1 MSQSEI
7 ARLRH
12 HMELEHEASTW
23 ALRGLAS
30 GVAQH
35 TFISAKMRTM
45 DRYYQQLHAL
55 VGEEQATDILC
66 DVYDRQETP
75 EKQSDLNPLD
85 LRHYALR
92 LLLHGNYAAFLAP
105 STQQILDV
113 GCGTGLW
120 VREMA
125 QAFPHAQVTGLD
137 LDLSSLPATWSANCQ
152 FVIGDVLQGLPFAE
166 ATFDFV
172 HQRCLATILPAPSW
186 SAVVRELVRVTCPGG
201 WLEFVELGQSMT
213 NPGPATRQYLHW
225 WGLWSE
231 EAGVDTTVV
240 EHLGD
245 LLQHTGVSQVLQRR
259 IVAPVGQWAGQV
271 GTLFMTD
278 LLETMAAMSQA
289 FCSTLH
295 LSPHDFSATIE
306 ALPAE
311 WEQHHTAFHF
321 YLTCGRK

>member
-12 HMELEHEASTW
+12 HIELEHEASTW
-23 ALRGLAS
+23 ALHGLAS

-35 TFISAKMRTM
+35 SFISAKLRTM
-45 DRYYQQLHAL
+45 DRWYQQLHAL

-66 DVYDRQETP
+66 DVFERQDTP
-75 EKQSDLNPLD
+75 EQQSDLNPLD

-92 LLLHGNYAAFLAP
+92 LLLHGNYAAFIAP
-105 STQQILDV
+105 SAQQILDV

-120 VREMA
+120 ACEMA

-137 LDLSSLPATWSANCQ
+137 LNLSSLPATWPANCQ
-152 FVIGDVLQGLPFAE
+152 FMIGDVLQGLPFAE

-172 HQRCLATILPAPSW
+172 HQRCLAATLPTPSW
-186 SAVVRELVRVTCPGG
+186 PAVICELVRVTCPGG
-201 WLEFVELGQSMT
+201 WIELVDLGQSIT
-213 NPGPATRQYLHW
+213 NAGPATCKYLHW
-225 WGLWSE
+225 WRLWSE

-240 EHLGD
+240 EHLGSM
-245 LLQHTGVSQVLQRR
+245 LQNTGVSQVLQRR
-259 IVAPVGQWAGQV
+259 IIAPVGQWAGQV

-278 LLETMAAMSQA
+278 LLEMIAAMSQP
-289 FCSTLH
+289 FCATLH
-295 LSPHDFSATIE
+295 LSPHDFSETIE

-311 WEQHHTAFHF
+311 WEHYHTAFHF
-321 YLTCGRK
+321 YLACGQK